1 MLSFEINM
9 EKDLPGAIIFIFGMA
24 LVKRGVS

>member
-9 EKDLPGAIIFIFGMA
+9 EKDLPGAIIIIFGIA